1 MKRIISLLLV
11 IAMVL
16 GCTCTSMAATTK
28 SVNYNHNYFDKCT
41 QKKFVGLIL
50 NGEPVVRTNADV
62 AMENGTINAVTQWHI
77 PNIKGSYCISAYEI
91 MPILNQLGDAVS
103 LYTPGDEPD
112 VWDYYGIGGSGGY
125 EVAVDHNFTLFGKHW
140 GWYKVPYITSDGYAA
155 ENIGWINLDTKERYE
170 WPQPFTFKECKTD
183 KIMKAYH
190 RNQPE
195 EFVYI
200 APVFRHLGYNVT
212 WSKEF
217 NSICITSPEYKGPV
231 TPELTAEEK
240 KILDW
245 AVETGYVLPDANG
258 NVDYSA
264 PITDRY
270 LYKWIANTYGI
281 DRIKKDVRNLLATR
295 DHNFALSMHLDNYG
309 VGKPHNQVYWGIVY
323 GDQYVDGF
331 TLRYQIPD
339 GESQFEKKFKDIPE
353 YWPEDELGT
362 KYIFVWLMTYQGHSL
377 FRGDRWKDTLGNI
390 FGDGYYNYEY
400 YSGKKAGLEELGNCT
415 WSIDANDLSGYILST
430 MDFVDEKRA
439 VDFYD
444 FWNRYQQ
451 PKFFEICKKY
461 NPGDW
466 GTNYKTAPYEI
477 GEYLVWDPL
486 SNWFFKGTDW
496 QKQTRWYGHGGNA
509 RAQEYMLTILD
520 WAKIAYGWYHIDYV
534 SDYTQ
539 WDSNIQKYLEPAIS
553 STVASGQR
561 REAAEIKFDKELWGY
576 K

>member
-11 IAMVL
+11 IAMIL

-50 NGEPVVRTNADV
+50 NGEPVVRTNSNITAHKGIID
-62 AMENGTINAVTQWHI
+62 AETQWNI
-77 PNIKGSYCISAYEI
+77 LNIKGSYCVNHYEI

-112 VWDYYGIGGSGGY
+112 AWEYYGTGGSGGY
-125 EVAVDHNFTLFGKHW
+125 EVSIDYNFTLFGKHW
-140 GWYKVPYITSDGYAA
+140 SWYKQPMKRADGFM
-155 ENIGWINLDTKERYE
+155 EEKIGWINLDTKERYE
-170 WPQPFTFKECKTD
+170 WPHPYTFNESITD
-183 KIMKAYH
+183 KIMKTYP
-190 RNQPE
+190 RNQPA

-200 APVFRHLGYNVT
+200 APIFRHLGYNVT

-217 NSICITSPEYKGPV
+217 NSICITSPEYKGPA
-231 TPELTAEEK
+231 TPEITAEEK

-281 DRIKKDVRNLLATR
+281 DRIKEKVRDLLAKR
-295 DHNFALSMHLDNYG
+295 DHTLPLSMHLDLYG
-309 VGKPHNQVYWGIVY
+309 EKSHAQVYWGIVY

-331 TLRYQIPD
+331 TLRYQIPG
-339 GESQFEKKFKDIPE
+339 GESTYEKKYPDIPE

-362 KYIFVWLMTYQGHSL
+362 KYIFVWLMTYQGDSL
-377 FRGDRWKDTLGNI
+377 LRGDRWRDALGNI
-390 FGDGYYNYEY
+390 FGDGYYNWRY
-400 YSGKKAGLEELGNCT
+400 YSGKKAGLDELGICSQT
-415 WSIDANDLSGYILST
+415 IDAKDLCGFVLST

-439 VDFYD
+439 VDFYN

-451 PKFFEICKKY
+451 PKFFELCKKY

-466 GTNYKTAPYEI
+466 STGYKTAPYEI
-477 GEYLVWDPL
+477 NEYLVWDPL
-486 SNWFFKGTDW
+486 ANWFFKGTDW
-496 QKQTRWYGHGGNA
+496 QKQTRWYGHGGDD
-509 RAQEYMLTILD
+509 RSQEYMLTILD

-539 WDSNIQKYLEPAIS
+539 WDSNIQKYLEPVVS
-553 STVASGQR
+553 SMVPVGQR
-561 REAAEIKFDKELWGY
+561 RAAAAAKFLKEKWDN